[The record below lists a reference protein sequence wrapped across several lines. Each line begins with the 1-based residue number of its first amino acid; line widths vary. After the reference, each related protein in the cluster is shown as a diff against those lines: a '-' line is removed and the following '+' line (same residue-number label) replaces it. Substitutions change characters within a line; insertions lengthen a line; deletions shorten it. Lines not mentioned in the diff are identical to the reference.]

1 MFERLVA
8 LGSSLDAGD
17 KLLASPIVDK
27 VDLSVKDLR
36 EKFRPFLK
44 ARFMKDHE
52 LKNAREILSKMERMQ
67 QDDAKYPELYLQ
79 ASAMIEDF
87 EILKFK
93 RKGDDSEEIIEDDA
107 LAKLKG
113 RFGRLK

>member
-1 MFERLVA
+1 MLPGAPTLSR
-8 LGSSLDAGD
+8 D
-17 KLLASPIVDK
+17 KAPLRPE
-27 VDLSVKDLR
+27 LSVRTLR

-52 LKNAREILSKMERMQ
+52 LKNARDLLSKMERLSA
-67 QDDAKYPELYLQ
+67 DDAEFPEHYLQ
-79 ASAMIEDF
+79 ACAMLEDF

-107 LAKLKG
+107 LKKLKG
-113 RFGRLK
+113 RFGRL